1 MKVCPFK
8 KEKKLKTQCVCA
20 CVFFKR
26 ERERERKDKAGQQ
39 VHFQRLSHHVNSP
52 ISLIR
57 QQKEKKVLL

>member
-1 MKVCPFK
+1 VRVCM
-8 KEKKLKTQCVCA
+8 
-20 CVFFKR
+20 CVFQERER